1 MSISS
6 IRLGLSVGPGLPD
19 PAPARIMRALRAVEV
34 TQTDTAPCS
43 FQLTFQADQT
53 AQGDFQIAEDDLL
66 RPFRRV
72 RVQVIVD
79 GAPSTLI
86 DGFITRH
93 QYTPGNG
100 PSPSAFVVSGEDVS
114 VKMDLVSYPLEYPA
128 MEDSVIVAAVLAKW
142 VALGIVPLIVP
153 MPTSAVPFSFVPQ
166 QNGTDRAYV
175 HHLAQRNGNVF
186 YVTPGPE
193 PFTNVAYWGP
203 RPGARCP
210 PPSSTPPWGPPPRS
224 RPSRPSTTPSPRSP
238 RRGSRWRHRK
248 IPTCRC
254 PSFPRSARACRRWR
268 PARR

>member
-43 FQLTFQADQT
+43 FQLTFQAEQT

-79 GAPSTLI
+79 GEPSTLI

-203 RPGARCP
+203 
-210 PPSSTPPWGPPPRS
+210 PPRGAVPAAILDAAVGAAATVAS
-224 RPSRPSTTPSPRSP
+224 VQAEYDALAPVTT
-238 RRGSRWRHRK
+238 
-248 IPTCRC
+248 
-254 PSFPRSARACRRWR
+254 
-268 PARR
+268 